1 MRKSLNFLKTQDMPE
16 EGEYNELTFIRE
28 VLNMAVNIRQDL
40 KFRYAMISQSIYN
53 IENKI
58 NRLPEGRIK
67 VKNQDGKAY
76 YYHAGIYPTE
86 KYLGSKDIA
95 LIEELIQKNYLKLV
109 LKEARNELAALEKM
123 QKIYPDKLAED
134 VFDSLPDA
142 KKKYATPINICDD
155 AFVQKWL
162 DIPYKRKPI
171 KKGTPAFQTL
181 KGDKV
186 RSKSEVIIADRLWAN
201 GIPYKYECPLKT
213 GNEIIHPDFTILR
226 MSDRKIIYHE
236 HCGRMDDPT
245 YTDDLLYRV
254 SLYSQERIF
263 IGDRLYLTFESSTRP
278 LNTDT
283 LDDYINT
290 NFK

>member
-254 SLYSQERIF
+254 NLYSQERII

-278 LNTDT
+278 LNTDA

>member
-162 DIPYKRKPI
+162 DIPYKRKPF

-254 SLYSQERIF
+254 NLYSQERIY

-278 LNTDT
+278 LNTDA